1 LAAFDLDVRGASFG
15 WKQPLGIIAGC
26 AIVIGLVPGVAALAD
41 GAFET
46 PSTPLPRLIDAS
58 LPDPDETG
66 DYNVLFV
73 GDSRLLPVPS
83 TAYRDGVS
91 WAIMDD
97 DSLDARDRWMPP
109 SNEAA
114 DLITSALD
122 EVSAASTLRAG
133 RLLAP
138 LGIRYVVVPE
148 FDGVVSTVNDPLPLP
163 VGLISSLEDQ
173 LDLVAIEPRLPT
185 LEVFENRAWLP
196 TASLLEGSAAAAS
209 TSAGPEVLARS
220 DLGEASPVFVGADQF
235 GSTTDDLVPGVV
247 HLGVPYDDNWS
258 LSVDDAGIDA
268 RRAFGE
274 TTAFDVPQPGVG
286 ELRYETPLTRP
297 LMILLQLALWIV
309 ALVIVSRWRVP
320 VSRRSQALVTNET
333 LIDLSDPA
341 MAVPA
346 VNGEPVTGATATG
359 ESENRPADTE
369 PAEPDDEVDR

>member
-1 LAAFDLDVRGASFG
+1 
-15 WKQPLGIIAGC
+15 
-26 AIVIGLVPGVAALAD
+26 
-41 GAFET
+41 
-46 PSTPLPRLIDAS
+46 
-58 LPDPDETG
+58 
-66 DYNVLFV
+66 VLFI

-83 TAYRDGVS
+83 TEYRDGVS
-91 WAIMDD
+91 WAIMNDGA
-97 DSLDARDRWMPP
+97 LDARDRWMSP

-185 LEVFENRAWLP
+185 LEVFENRSWLP
-196 TASLLEGSAAAAS
+196 TASLLEGSTAAAS

-235 GSTTDDLVPGVV
+235 GSSSDDLVPGVV
-247 HLGVPYDDNWS
+247 HLGIPYDDNWS
-258 LSVDDAGIDA
+258 LSVDGIGLDS

-274 TTAFDVPQPGVG
+274 TTAFDVPRPGVG
-286 ELRYETPLTRP
+286 ELRYDTPLTRP
-297 LMILLQLALWIV
+297 LMILLQVALWIV
-309 ALVIVSRWRVP
+309 ALVIVSRVRVP
-320 VSRRSQALVTNET
+320 VSRRSRALVTNET

-341 MAVPA
+341 VAVVPT
-346 VNGEPVTGATATG
+346 GEPVTGET
-359 ESENRPADTE
+359 ESTD
-369 PAEPDDEVDR
+369 VDLSGSGDGVER